1 MPAVIIPE
9 TPPSGS
15 SSGNECEASPPAQA
29 KPKPGKQVR
38 FKTSSS
44 SAESDNEIKLSVRSQ
59 EPRFVS
65 CSTYSSSDTD
75 SADIIQNAQ
84 ACKYSE
90 QNDNRTTD
98 DGNDEESPDI
108 LPETLPSQ
116 IPNEDQGQ
124 TQPPVEDIAPT
135 PVRPD
140 GMTQV
145 HVEDCPMTS
154 TPNQSV
160 NGVYSLVANQ
170 PTLSTL

>member
-1 MPAVIIPE
+1 M
-9 TPPSGS
+9 PPSGS
-15 SSGNECEASPPAQA
+15 SSGNECEDSAPAPV

-44 SAESDNEIKLSVRSQ
+44 SAESDNNIKLVVRSQ

-65 CSTYSSSDTD
+65 CLTYSSSDTD
-75 SADIIQNAQ
+75 SADLIQNAQ
-84 ACKYSE
+84 PCKYSE

-116 IPNEDQGQ
+116 ISNKDQGQ
-124 TQPPVEDIAPT
+124 TQPPVEDLAPT
-135 PVRPD
+135 PVHPD
-140 GMTQV
+140 GMSQV

-160 NGVYSLVANQ
+160 NGVYSLVTNQ
-170 PTLSTL
+170 PTLSML